1 VRARSIRTVRGG
13 LAAISA
19 FCLLAAP
26 AGADNPPTTIT
37 SAPPLLSLSSTAT
50 FTFVNGDR
58 TNFNC
63 TLDGGSTQSC
73 TSPKTYTG
81 LANGLHTFAVK
92 AAGASGSPVRYTWTV
107 AVVLDEPP
115 TVTITSGPSG
125 ETTSTSATF
134 SFTASQDGATFECE
148 LDGGSDQPCTSPVTY
163 SDLDAGEHRF
173 RVRATVDGRT
183 GDRAERAWTI
193 APLAD
198 DTPPV
203 VTTPNGVTGEAD
215 GPGGAR
221 VTFTVTA
228 TDAGAPLPAA
238 AISCSP
244 ASGSLFGLGSTTV
257 GCTAK
262 DTAGNE
268 GNGSFTVTVRDTTPP
283 AINAPDVS
291 VTATSANGIR
301 RTDPAMEQYLG
312 GVSATD
318 LVTQQPTVTN
328 NAPDVLPMG
337 KTEVAFTARDAAGN
351 TARKQSTVTVLPVG
365 TPAPAL
371 DLRPPGDVRRAL
383 ARAGDHLV
391 RLSWVAPTRDFH
403 HVTITRSLTARGAKA
418 KVVYRGAKR
427 TFVDRRLSNGTL
439 YRYVIVAFDRAGNRS
454 KGVVVTARP
463 RAILL
468 ARPKA
473 GARVSAPPLLVW
485 APVRTASYFNVQLWR
500 GKTKLLSV
508 WPNSARYKLTRSWRY
523 EGQAR
528 RLTPGVYTWY
538 VWPGIGARSAA
549 RYGAMLGSSTFV
561 VLPPQ

>member
-1 VRARSIRTVRGG
+1 VQARSIRTIRGG

-19 FCLLAAP
+19 FCLLAAS
-26 AGADNPPTTIT
+26 AAADNPPTTIT
-37 SAPPLLSLSSTAT
+37 SAPPLVSLSSTAT
-50 FTFVNGDR
+50 FTFVNGAR
-58 TNFNC
+58 TAFNC
-63 TLDGGSTQSC
+63 TLDGGSTESC

-81 LANGLHTFAVK
+81 LANGPHMFAVK
-92 AAGASGSPVRYTWTV
+92 AVGASGPPVRYTWTV
-107 AVVLDEPP
+107 AVVLGEAP

-125 ETTSTSATF
+125 ETTSTTAAF

-163 SDLDAGEHRF
+163 SNLDSGEHRF
-173 RVRATVDGRT
+173 RVRATADGRT

-193 APLAD
+193 TPLAD
-198 DTPPV
+198 DTTPPV
-203 VTTPNGVTGEAD
+203 VTTPNGVTAEAD

-221 VTFTVTA
+221 VTFIVTA
-228 TDAGAPLPAA
+228 TDAGAPLPGS

-244 ASGSLFGLGSTTV
+244 ASGSTFGLGSTTV
-257 GCTAK
+257 QCTAK
-262 DTAGNE
+262 DAAGNQ
-268 GNGSFTVTVRDTTPP
+268 GKGSFTVTVRDTTAP
-283 AINAPDVS
+283 AINAPDFS
-291 VTATSANGIR
+291 VTATSAGGIR

-318 LVTQQPTVTN
+318 LVSQPTVTN
-328 NAPDVLPMG
+328 NSPDVLPVG
-337 KTEVAFTARDAAGN
+337 KTEVTFTARDAAGN

-383 ARAGDHLV
+383 ARPGDHLV

-418 KVVYRGAKR
+418 KVVYRGAQR

-468 ARPKA
+468 ARPTA
-473 GARVSAPPLLVW
+473 GARVTAPPLLVW

-508 WPNSARYKLTRSWRY
+508 WPNAARYRLARTWSY

-528 RLTPGVYTWY
+528 RLAPGVYTWY
-538 VWPGIGARSAA
+538 VWPGLGPRSQA